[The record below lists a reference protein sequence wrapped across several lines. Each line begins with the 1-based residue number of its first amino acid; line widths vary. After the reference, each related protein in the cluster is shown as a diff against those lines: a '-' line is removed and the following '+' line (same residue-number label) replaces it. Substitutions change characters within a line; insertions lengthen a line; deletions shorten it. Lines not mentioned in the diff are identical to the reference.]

1 MFPAVFFANIHK
13 YQLFPVPSDFVI
25 VPPDVNVAVK
35 LLSAG
40 AVVLCVHWYFK
51 LLAFTALVPAFVT
64 VTVVLCDFL

>member
-1 MFPAVFFANIHK
+1 MFPALSFANIHK

-25 VPPDVNVAVK
+25 VPPELNVAVK

-40 AVVLCVHWYFK
+40 AVALCNHLYFNVFIP
-51 LLAFTALVPAFVT
+51 LASFT